1 MMKRTLKVLKANK
14 SPLTDER
21 RDQTQDECH
30 SRWIVVKI
38 LAVYIATFLSLVD

>member
-1 MMKRTLKVLKANK
+1 MREETRL
-14 SPLTDER
+14 SE
-21 RDQTQDECH
+21 DECH